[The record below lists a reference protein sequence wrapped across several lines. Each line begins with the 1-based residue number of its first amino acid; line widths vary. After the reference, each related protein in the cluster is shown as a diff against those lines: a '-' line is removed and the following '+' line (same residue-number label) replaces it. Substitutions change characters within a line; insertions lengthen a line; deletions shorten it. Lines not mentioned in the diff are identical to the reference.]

1 VVKIYEQVLVDL
13 LLSAVL
19 LEETAENAE
28 TAHVE
33 NLGGHT
39 GLHGTVTLTVTGV
52 TTKTL
57 GSQTSSGAGTR
68 VDLGRLADDKT
79 VLNKL
84 ADVLACI

>member
-1 VVKIYEQVLVDL
+1 MLVDL

-19 LEETAENAE
+19 LEKTAENAE

-39 GLHGTVTLTVTGV
+39 SLHGTVTLTITSVTAEA
-52 TTKTL
+52 L

-68 VDLGRLADDKT
+68 VDLGRLADDET
-79 VLNKL
+79 ILNEL
-84 ADVLACI
+84 ADVLA